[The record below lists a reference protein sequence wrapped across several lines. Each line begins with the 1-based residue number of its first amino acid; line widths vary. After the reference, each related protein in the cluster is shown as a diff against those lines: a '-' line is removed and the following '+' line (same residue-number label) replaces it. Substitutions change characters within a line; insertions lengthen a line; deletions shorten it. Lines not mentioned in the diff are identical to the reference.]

1 MMNNERTEKEHSS
14 EVTCGPGEIL
24 WAEGDSVR
32 PLLIRQGVVAY
43 RKGNVAIGILGPGQV
58 ALPVPGVPGEEA
70 AAVELVAITEVT
82 AQEPDAAAL
91 ADAASASALAVVNGA
106 DRLGNMS
113 LPQRLAALLL
123 DITEMTGQPIVGCR
137 QDILAMAAAARRET
151 VATIL
156 SSWRDEDWIQTRYR
170 RCKVLDRGALER
182 IRDKGAPLTGT
193 VAA

>member
-1 MMNNERTEKEHSS
+1 MDTSA
-14 EVTCGPGEIL
+14 EVTRGPGEVV
-24 WAEGDSVR
+24 WSEGDAGVA

-43 RKGNVAIGILGPGQV
+43 RKGNVAIGLLGPGQV
-58 ALPVPGVPGEEA
+58 ALPTPGVPASGDA
-70 AAVELVAITEVT
+70 ASELVAITETRATPVDPGDPSLSGQ
-82 AQEPDAAAL
+82 AP
-91 ADAASASALAVVNGA
+91 ASALAVVSGA

-170 RCKVLDRGALER
+170 RCKVLDRGALEK
-182 IRDKGAPLTGT
+182 IRAGT
-193 VAA
+193 NGHA

>member
-1 MMNNERTEKEHSS
+1 MSADTLTSTDLATTEI
-14 EVTCGPGEIL
+14 VRAPGESF
-24 WAEGDSVR
+24 WSAGDTGLK

-43 RKGNVAIGILGPGQV
+43 RRGLVAIGLLGPGQI
-58 ALPVPGVPGEEA
+58 ALPTPGVTGGGTA
-70 AAVELVAITEVT
+70 AADLVAVTETTVIELDPSAHPLRQEDLQASSLSVVT
-82 AQEPDAAAL
+82 M
-91 ADAASASALAVVNGA
+91 A

-123 DITEMTGQPIVGCR
+123 DITELNGHPVVGCR

-170 RCKVLDRGALER
+170 RCKVMDRAALQR
-182 IRDKGAPLTGT
+182 IRDGLA
-193 VAA
+193 